1 MSMRTKIE
9 VPVKGVHELEEQ
21 FKELS
26 QWCIDNFGKL
36 YEGACRLGVN
46 ICSDYYAPERI
57 SINQKDRST
66 GKCGQTRIHK
76 WQGLKYAAGYK
87 YNSDDYPDE
96 NVIITAI
103 EDINMLLEAYGTP
116 VKSKITIVFPES
128 ENNSN

>member
-1 MSMRTKIE
+1 MSITIVIPE
-9 VPVKGVHELEEQ
+9 KGVHELEEQ

-26 QWCIDNFGKL
+26 QWCKDNFSKL

-46 ICSDYYAPERI
+46 ISADYYAPERI

-66 GKCGQTRIHK
+66 GKLGQTRIHK

-103 EDINMLLEAYGTP
+103 EDINMLLEAYGTS
-116 VKSKITIVFPES
+116 VKSKIAILYPEV
-128 ENNSN
+128 ENSN